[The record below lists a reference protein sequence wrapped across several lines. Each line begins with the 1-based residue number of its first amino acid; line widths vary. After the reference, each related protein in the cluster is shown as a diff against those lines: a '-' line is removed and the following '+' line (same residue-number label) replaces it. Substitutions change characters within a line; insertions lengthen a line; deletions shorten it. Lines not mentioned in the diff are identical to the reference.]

1 MDDIVILKIKSR
13 YIKFNKLIRRVALY
27 ASLIFIIGHGAITI
41 NQIGDR
47 LAGQIFDAT
56 TEQNDIRR
64 QKELIKTLRLLT
76 NYRDTATAVNAPT
89 ESLTEDLLAIKR
101 QIANDNFDQAQKN
114 IIAFK
119 ENLNQTIVAHFTSLD
134 NEKKQIEKKAEDAT
148 QAAEE
153 QKTKAIT
160 LAANLQTE
168 SQARKEAEKMAEE
181 LVEQIE
187 EMRLQQEKDLKD
199 MMSFTRII
207 ERDIF
212 SSYERKSIKVGETEY
227 WVDIVTVDLNNPNLR
242 IITDT
247 ATDDQCIGACPTKSV
262 MSYVNDQHGFVG
274 VSGSYFCPAS
284 YSSCTET
291 PGLFPHAIYN
301 SRNSKYFNGGSGS
314 AMIAIGKDKSVN
326 FLDYSVTPLTKLALD
341 NKIGKE
347 VIAAIANFPLLT
359 KNNSINDFDFLLDY
373 KQREVKTRQVVI
385 GRSENSIKIVAARSA
400 NVPEMAKIVHSLD
413 LSDSLLL
420 DGGASTTLIYKGSY
434 KIGPGRDMPTAII
447 FGE

>member
-1 MDDIVILKIKSR
+1 MDNICIPKIKFR

-27 ASLIFIIGHGAITI
+27 ASLIFILGHGVILI
-41 NQIGDR
+41 DQISNQS
-47 LAGQIFDAT
+47 AGQVLGAT

-76 NYRDTATAVNAPT
+76 SYRDTATTVNVPT
-89 ESLTEDLLAIKR
+89 ESLTEDLLTTKQ
-101 QIANDNFDQAQKN
+101 QIADGNFDQAQKN

-119 ENLNQTIVAHFTSLD
+119 ENLNQAIIAHFTGLD
-134 NEKKQIEKKAEDAT
+134 NEKKQVEKQAEDAT
-148 QAAEE
+148 KAAEE

-168 SQARKEAEKMAEE
+168 SQARKEAEKIAEE

-187 EMRLQQEKDLKD
+187 EMRIQQEKDLKD

-207 ERDIF
+207 ERDAY
-212 SSYERKSIKVGETEY
+212 SSYERKPIKVGETEY
-227 WVDIVTVDLNNPNLR
+227 WVDIVTIDLNNPNLR

-301 SRNSKYFNGGSGS
+301 SRNGKYFNGGSGS
-314 AMIAIGKDKSVN
+314 AMIVFDKDKGVN
-326 FLDYSVTPLTKLALD
+326 FLDYDVTPLTKSALD

-347 VIAAIANFPLLT
+347 VVAAIANFPLLT

-385 GRSENSIKIVAARSA
+385 GKSENSIKIVAARSA
-400 NVPEMAKIVHSLD
+400 NVPEMAEIVHNLG

-420 DGGASTTLIYKGSY
+420 DGGASTTLIYKSSY

-447 FGE
+447 FGD